1 MWHTTQPWP
10 VWMPAGLFTCV
21 VAACQI
27 LMGIVEHRRWGKG
40 RKSEWRRQWWEAH
53 SRREGLVVR
62 AEFVSRVV
70 LHFVSEPRQQ
80 VWVWTQ
86 SVLGDAHGDSFM
98 SHPAK

>member
-1 MWHTTQPWP
+1 M
-10 VWMPAGLFTCV
+10 
-21 VAACQI
+21 
-27 LMGIVEHRRWGKG
+27 
-40 RKSEWRRQWWEAH
+40 
-53 SRREGLVVR
+53 VR

-80 VWVWTQ
+80 GWVWTQ